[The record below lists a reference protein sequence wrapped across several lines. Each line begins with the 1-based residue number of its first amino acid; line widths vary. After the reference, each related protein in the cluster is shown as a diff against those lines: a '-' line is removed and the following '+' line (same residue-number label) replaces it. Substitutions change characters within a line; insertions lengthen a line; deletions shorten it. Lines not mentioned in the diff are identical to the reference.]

1 MKLLY
6 RYPTSLYDLCAYLQP
21 MEWDTLQV
29 SDSAPVDH
37 VSGTGIKMQP

>member
-21 MEWDTLQV
+21 MEWDTLQIGR
-29 SDSAPVDH
+29 AH
-37 VSGTGIKMQP
+37 V